1 MSLQKAS
8 CANTAL
14 IATLSKDLPLAMPP
28 PKFSAHMFD
37 EYLKR
42 WDLTIDGEAFTSLNG
57 NLLPVRQHGIP
68 AMLKISQVAEEQ
80 AGGLLMA
87 WWDGK
92 GAAPVLA
99 HDDQALLMLRAQGP
113 ASLARMASSGW
124 DDEATRILCM
134 VAAQLHAPVAK
145 PTPPL
150 VPLEQWFV
158 ALWDTAAIHGGILEH
173 CARTARELLAAPR
186 EITVLHGDIHH
197 GNVLDFGPSGWLA
210 IDPKGLYGERGF
222 DYANIFCNPDSES
235 ALAPGSFTRRIE
247 IVAKA
252 SGIDRQRL
260 LQWVLAWTG
269 LSITWMLEDDL
280 EPGTN
285 LGVAKLAAAALGIG
299 DYP

>member
-1 MSLQKAS
+1 
-8 CANTAL
+8 
-14 IATLSKDLPLAMPP
+14 
-28 PKFSAHMFD
+28 MFD

-42 WDLTIDGEAFTSLNG
+42 WDLTIDGDAFSSLNG
-57 NLLPVRQHGIP
+57 NLLPVRQHGTP

-80 AGGLLMA
+80 AGGQLMA
-87 WWDGK
+87 WWDGQ

-99 HDDQALLMLRAQGP
+99 HDDKALLMVRAQGP
-113 ASLARMASSGW
+113 ASLMQMVSAGR
-124 DDEATRILCM
+124 DDEATRILCA
-134 VAAQLHAPVAK
+134 VAAQLHAPAAK
-145 PTPPL
+145 PIPTL
-150 VPLEQWFV
+150 VPLEQWFE
-158 ALWDTAAIHGGILEH
+158 ALWDAAAMHGGILEL
-173 CARTARELLAAPR
+173 CARTARELLAEPR
-186 EITVLHGDIHH
+186 DITVLHGDIHH

-235 ALAPGSFTRRIE
+235 ALAPGSFARRIE
-247 IVAKA
+247 IVANA

-260 LQWVLAWTG
+260 LQWMLAWAG

-285 LGVAKLAAAALGIG
+285 LEVAKLAASALGIG

>member
-1 MSLQKAS
+1 MVF
-8 CANTAL
+8 C
-14 IATLSKDLPLAMPP
+14 PLGRPAARDFECPG
-28 PKFSAHMFD
+28 FSEFMFD

-42 WDLTIDGEAFTSLNG
+42 WDLTIDGDAFASLNG
-57 NLLPVRQHGIP
+57 NLLPVRQRGIP
-68 AMLKISQVAEEQ
+68 AMLKISQVVEEQ

-99 HDDQALLMLRAQGP
+99 HDDQALLMVRAQGP
-113 ASLARMASSGW
+113 ASLVQMVSAGK
-124 DDEATRILCM
+124 DDEATRILCA
-134 VAAQLHAPVAK
+134 VATQLHAPAAK
-145 PTPPL
+145 PIPTL
-150 VPLEQWFV
+150 VPLEQWFE
-158 ALWDTAAIHGGILEH
+158 ALWDAAAMHGGILEH

-186 EITVLHGDIHH
+186 DITVLHGDIHH

-222 DYANIFCNPDSES
+222 DYANIFCNPDSGS
-235 ALAPGSFTRRIE
+235 ALAPGSFARRIE
-247 IVAKA
+247 IVANA

-269 LSITWMLEDDL
+269 LSITWMLEDDI

-285 LGVAKLAAAALGIG
+285 LGVAKLAATALAIT
-299 DYP
+299 Y

>member
-1 MSLQKAS
+1 
-8 CANTAL
+8 
-14 IATLSKDLPLAMPP
+14 
-28 PKFSAHMFD
+28 MFD

-42 WDLTIDGEAFTSLNG
+42 WDLTIDGDAFVSLNG
-57 NLLPVRQHGIP
+57 NLLPARQHGIP

-80 AGGLLMA
+80 AGGQLMA
-87 WWDGK
+87 WWDGQ

-99 HDDQALLMLRAQGP
+99 HDDKALLMVRAHGP
-113 ASLARMASSGW
+113 ASLMQMVSDGR
-124 DDEATRILCM
+124 DDEATRILCA

-145 PTPPL
+145 PFPAL
-150 VPLEQWFV
+150 VPLEQWFE
-158 ALWDTAAIHGGILEH
+158 ALWDAAAMHGGILEH

-186 EITVLHGDIHH
+186 DITVLHGDIHH

-235 ALAPGSFTRRIE
+235 ALAPGSFARRIE
-247 IVAKA
+247 IVANA